1 MGFLN
6 GLKVLWSDP
15 ELRNKTIAYTLGAT
29 AVTCA
34 ATYAATKA
42 ISRKDREYLRQGR
55 VVTIDGELY
64 QELPNGDLRP
74 YRRPQQ
80 AETHCRG
87 CHEEY
92 EECEYE
98 EYDEANDDDILYI
111 KGRPYT
117 MDSYGN
123 YVPMRMPSAP
133 QRKSNKKH
141 YR

>member
-15 ELRNKTIAYTLGAT
+15 ELRNKTIAYTLGVT

-34 ATYAATKA
+34 ATYAVTKA
-42 ISRKDREYLRQGR
+42 VSRKDREYLRQGR

-74 YRRPQQ
+74 YHRPQQ
-80 AETHCRG
+80 AEPHCRG
-87 CHEEY
+87 CYDDY

-98 EYDEANDDDILYI
+98 EYDDVQGDDILYI
-111 KGRPYT
+111 KEG
-117 MDSYGN
+117 DFQFGSIVIFHI
-123 YVPMRMPSAP
+123 YVLLVYHSEISP
-133 QRKSNKKH
+133 K
-141 YR
+141 

>member
-1 MGFLN
+1 MRI
-6 GLKVLWSDP
+6 KA
-15 ELRNKTIAYTLGAT
+15 IAYTLGAT

-74 YRRPQQ
+74 YHRPQQ
-80 AETHCRG
+80 TEAHYRKCYD
-87 CHEEY
+87 EY

-98 EYDEANDDDILYI
+98 EYDEASNDDLIYI
-111 KGRPYT
+111 KGRPYV
-117 MDSYGN
+117 MDAYGN
-123 YVPMRMPSAP
+123 YVPVRMPSAP
-133 QRKSNKKH
+133 RRRSI
-141 YR
+141 